1 MASAHQTTANKEASN
16 QAHFLEKKV
25 SELTQ
30 ERDSL
35 SKKCSSLSDQLR
47 KKLNAFQNLE
57 MALAGLQEEKKNEMK
72 LAEQTYNEMW
82 VYI

>member
-1 MASAHQTTANKEASN
+1 MAQN
-16 QAHFLEKKV
+16 LESKV
-25 SELTQ
+25 SELAH
-30 ERDSL
+30 ERDAL

-72 LAEQTYNEMW
+72 MAEHTYNEM
-82 VYI
+82 